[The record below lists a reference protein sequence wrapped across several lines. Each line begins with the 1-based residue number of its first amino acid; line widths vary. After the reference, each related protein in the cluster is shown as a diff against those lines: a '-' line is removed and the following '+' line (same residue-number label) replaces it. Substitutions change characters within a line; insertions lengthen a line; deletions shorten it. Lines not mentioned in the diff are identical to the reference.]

1 MNEKTF
7 KKRLNKMEKTLYNDI
22 FLKNISIN
30 DVLKKGLKKHI
41 TFILFA
47 NIRFNLFHNC
57 LLKAIKENIFED
69 DLKTL
74 NSNIT
79 KICIHLDEII
89 NIINEIFDTENI
101 K

>member
-1 MNEKTF
+1 MHEKTF
-7 KKRLNKMEKTLYNDI
+7 KRRLNKMEKTIYKKI
-22 FLKNISIN
+22 FLANENIN
-30 DVLKKGLKKHI
+30 NVLKEGLKKHI
-41 TFILFA
+41 VFILFA

-79 KICIHLDEII
+79 KICFHLDEII